1 MRRLKR
7 LAGMT
12 NHERALLLRT
22 FFIVGIARLSLW
34 LLPVAT
40 ARRVV
45 MATSVG
51 PCEASPAQ
59 SVWAVK
65 LVSRYLPHAT
75 CLTQAIAVQALLA
88 RIGHDSRVEI
98 GVAKDAGKFEAHAW
112 VTCGDEIVIGGP
124 DVARYSRLITL
135 ASGQVKE
142 TKNSPPRRGGV
153 ADSLIEAG
161 GRGWR
166 AARARQGKAPI
177 EVRRIFFKSIGY
189 KI

>member
-7 LAGMT
+7 LADMT

-22 FFIVGIARLSLW
+22 FFIVCISRLSLW

-45 MATSVG
+45 MATPLG
-51 PCEASPAQ
+51 PYEASPAQ
-59 SVWAVK
+59 SARAVK

-75 CLTQAIAVQALLA
+75 CLTQAIAVQVLLA
-88 RIGHDSRVEI
+88 RIGHDSLVEI

-124 DVARYSRLITL
+124 TVARYSRLITL
-135 ASGQVKE
+135 GSEKVEKR
-142 TKNSPPRRGGV
+142 KNSPPRRGDVARQLNRSWRAGV
-153 ADSLIEAG
+153 ARSASPAGRSL
-161 GRGWR
+161 
-166 AARARQGKAPI
+166 K
-177 EVRRIFFKSIGY
+177 
-189 KI
+189 

>member
-1 MRRLKR
+1 MRQLKR
-7 LAGMT
+7 LAGLT
-12 NHERALLLRT
+12 NRERALLLRT
-22 FFIVGIARLSLW
+22 FFVVGIARLSLW
-34 LLPVAT
+34 LLPVAA

-88 RIGHDSRVEI
+88 SIGQGSRVEI

-124 DVARYSRLITL
+124 NVARYSRLTTL
-135 ASGQVKE
+135 ASGKV
-142 TKNSPPRRGGV
+142 
-153 ADSLIEAG
+153 
-161 GRGWR
+161 
-166 AARARQGKAPI
+166 
-177 EVRRIFFKSIGY
+177 
-189 KI
+189 

>member
-7 LAGMT
+7 LAGMK
-12 NHERALLLRT
+12 NHERALSLRT

-59 SVWAVK
+59 SVRAVK
-65 LVSRYLPHAT
+65 LVSGYLPRAT

-88 RIGHDSRVEI
+88 RIGHDSLVEI

-161 GRGWR
+161 GRGGAQREPGR
-166 AARARQGKAPI
+166 AKPQLKFGEI
-177 EVRRIFFKSIGY
+177 IL
-189 KI
+189 